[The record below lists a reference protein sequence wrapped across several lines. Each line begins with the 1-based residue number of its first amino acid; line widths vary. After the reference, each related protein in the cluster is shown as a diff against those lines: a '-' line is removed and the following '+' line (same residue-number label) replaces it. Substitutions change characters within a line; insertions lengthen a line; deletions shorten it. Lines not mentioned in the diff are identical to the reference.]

1 MRKRTDTEAD
11 MEMVDSV
18 YIMEQPVGASQETSL
33 ESQSISSSNSS
44 VSMTDMGAVAENTPK
59 YTNPHAAILQKTD
72 NGYSLSLPCTPKLA
86 EGKHREDEFAPSLS
100 STQLEIHVSREQN
113 HLLKKIYREI
123 KRGNKIGEKVAQNT
137 HQNNDLQEEQVE
149 TLQNLSATVERTF
162 VTTSSDSEYCMEE
175 HDERMAEK
183 FHQFKLV
190 QLNQDVTTAI
200 NIERAAGE
208 RSKSIEHNP
217 HVLDATQ

>member
-1 MRKRTDTEAD
+1 
-11 MEMVDSV
+11 
-18 YIMEQPVGASQETSL
+18 MEQPVGASQETSL
-33 ESQSISSSNSS
+33 ESHSISSSNSS
-44 VSMTDMGAVAENTPK
+44 VSMTEIDAVAENTPK
-59 YTNPHAAILQKTD
+59 YTNPCAAILQKTD

-86 EGKHREDEFAPSLS
+86 EG
-100 STQLEIHVSREQN
+100 TREQN
-113 HLLKKIYREI
+113 HLLKKIYKEI

-149 TLQNLSATVERTF
+149 TLQNLSATVESSF
-162 VTTSSDSEYCMEE
+162 VTISSDSGYCMEE
-175 HDERMAEK
+175 HDECMAEK

-208 RSKSIEHNP
+208 RSESIEHNP